1 MADDSTSISFFIHQD
16 SDILPLFEIF
26 LDAINGGRRGR
37 AHEARFELLTMG
49 MIVDPFTRCRN
60 PLARRDD
67 GSMTNNRDKIAMA
80 TGFNPDDAK
89 AILGVVVSDPL
100 DQSGQNF
107 LGR

>member
-1 MADDSTSISFFIHQD
+1 
-16 SDILPLFEIF
+16 
-26 LDAINGGRRGR
+26 
-37 AHEARFELLTMG
+37 
-49 MIVDPFTRCRN
+49 
-60 PLARRDD
+60 
-67 GSMTNNRDKIAMA
+67 MTNNRDKIAMA